1 MLASITYTVNL
12 LAMAVSLWMAL
23 YLFGRGF
30 PNRATLRASL
40 ALMAIAVFFLD
51 TYDHFHN
58 PYNDTPNLRAALLV
72 IAFVCW
78 YSATFTLLTD
88 EQQKKFSRMKLTL
101 YGLAAS
107 AVVLQITLGA
117 SAERSPQE
125 ILYTARLEWNL
136 PTVLYGA
143 AQLSSSAGV
152 LFNLFV
158 QRRIRQT
165 EEGRLFFTASWF
177 LVFALGYGIFAL
189 WTPVRTP
196 RVIEDGLVFCGIAL
210 LGLSV
215 ARHQSLVERRAIW
228 QDFAIT
234 FANISFI
241 TALYLF
247 IAIAVGV
254 HARYWG
260 NIAALVISTH
270 ALYDIGREAVER
282 WRRRQEKRLRV
293 RMNQA
298 QMLED
303 EALRLRLDEELTLLL
318 QALNASQGLIA
329 IREAERL
336 TVAATRDSLPLG
348 SPVPEY
354 LSAKEGLTRLQGEP
368 DGLAY
373 AAPIFEGMQPIA
385 LIAVGP
391 SNTKLEYSSGE
402 LELLEDFSEQVGT
415 FISINNAQKVLMQVA
430 AARVTGSLAAA
441 GVEADFYKSVENAL
455 RHFGDA
461 LYLGQSSLAEWAEIQ
476 SKSHVECGKHLQ
488 HILRQAVQS
497 LRPEGERPPEPLP
510 REWYNFVVLYDAY
523 IQGVP
528 NREVMAR
535 LYFSEGTFHRTRRQA
550 VRGVARWLA
559 EQKRAGRL
567 NLTVDVTHRPAKYPQ
582 GEGLGKIQA

>member
-1 MLASITYTVNL
+1 MLASITHTVNL

-51 TYDHFHN
+51 TYNRFHN
-58 PYNDTPNLRAALLV
+58 PYKDTPNLRAALLV

-88 EQQKKFSRMKLTL
+88 EQQKKFRRMKLTL
-101 YGLAAS
+101 YWLAAS
-107 AVVLQITLGA
+107 AVALLVTAGVGVA
-117 SAERSPQE
+117 RSPQE
-125 ILYTARLEWNL
+125 MLYTARLEWDL

-189 WTPVRTP
+189 AVPARTP
-196 RVIEDGLVFCGIAL
+196 RVIEDGFVFCGIAL

-215 ARHQSLVERRAIW
+215 ARYQSLVERRTIW

-234 FANISFI
+234 FTGISFI

-254 HARYWG
+254 HAQYWG

-282 WRRRQEKRLRV
+282 WRMRQEKRLRV
-293 RMNQA
+293 RRNQA

-303 EALRLRLDEELTLLL
+303 EALRLRLDKELTLLL

-329 IREAERL
+329 IREEERL
-336 TVAATRDSLPLG
+336 TVAATRNSLPLG
-348 SPVPEY
+348 RSAPEY
-354 LSAKEGLTRLQGEP
+354 LSAKEGLTRIKGEP

-373 AAPIFEGMQPIA
+373 VVPIFEGMQPIA
-385 LIAVGP
+385 LIAVGH
-391 SNTKLEYSSGE
+391 SNAKLEYSSGE
-402 LELLEDFSEQVGT
+402 LELLEEFSEQVGT
-415 FISINNAQKVLMQVA
+415 FISIINARKVSMHFA
-430 AARVTGSLAAA
+430 AARVTKSLTA
-441 GVEADFYKSVENAL
+441 GVEADFSKSVEDAL
-455 RHFGDA
+455 RHFADV
-461 LYLGQSSLAEWAEIQ
+461 LYLGRSSLAEWAEIQ
-476 SKSHVECGKHLQ
+476 SKSHVECGKRLQ
-488 HILRQAVQS
+488 HILRAAVQA

-535 LYFSEGTFHRTRRQA
+535 LYVSEGTFHRTRRHA
-550 VRGVARWLA
+550 VHGVARWLA
-559 EQKRAGRL
+559 EQKRVGRL
-567 NLTVDVTHRPAKYPQ
+567 NSF
-582 GEGLGKIQA
+582 